1 MADNTI
7 IQQGKFTSDGNA
19 KIIQLRSDVDWMEVI
34 NYTQAATQQSTGRGV
49 KFYWQRGMAADTG
62 IEYKKTNNTDAL
74 NMVTL
79 TSGGF
84 TLIDTTANTIGAL
97 VSTITAV
104 SNASTPVVST
114 NTTAI
119 SNGDVVRL
127 IDITGAQQLGGYDFT
142 VNNVSSGVSFDL
154 PYMAQ
159 LSVAGTT
166 GSFRKINFDP
176 IFYPRTR
183 TISKITSSGTSAVIT
198 MTVAHG
204 YTVGQKVKI
213 NVPAAFGMTEIDG
226 MTGNITAVSTGTIT
240 VDIDVSTFTSFTFPL
255 TAAVPF
261 TPAMVTPVGENN
273 LYPDLND
280 DATTNTAY
288 IGMKLAAGAQSPAG
302 STGSPNDV
310 IYWRAGKSF
319 SNLVE

>member
-7 IQQGKFTSDGNA
+7 IQQGKFTADGNV
-19 KIIQLRSDVDWMEVI
+19 KILTLRSDVDWLRVY
-34 NYTQAATQQSTGRGV
+34 NWTQSLASTAGNAV
-49 KFYWQRGMAADTG
+49 EFYWQRGMATDSG
-62 IEYKKTNNTDAL
+62 IKYYRGGSNASVYSTA
-74 NMVTL
+74 V

-84 TLIDTTANTIGAL
+84 TLIDTTTNTVGAL
-97 VSTITAV
+97 VSSITAV

-114 NTTAI
+114 NTTTI

-127 IDITGAQQLGGYDFT
+127 IDISGAQQLGGYDFT

-226 MTGNITAVSTGTIT
+226 MTGNITAISTGTIT

-255 TAAVPF
+255 TGAVPF

-280 DATTNTAY
+280 DAVRNTAY
-288 IGMKLAAGAQSPAG
+288 IGMKLAAGVAAPAG
-302 STGSPNDV
+302 STSDV
-310 IYWRAGKSF
+310 IYWTAGKSF

>member
-7 IQQGKFTSDGNA
+7 ILQGKFTADGNV
-19 KIIQLRSDVDWMEVI
+19 KIIPLRSDVDWMRVI
-34 NYTQAATQQSTGRGV
+34 NYTQALATPGTGIGYEY
-49 KFYWQRGMAADTG
+49 YWQRGLATDAAF
-62 IEYKKTNNTDAL
+62 EWKKTDTTNATKAT
-74 NMVTL
+74 VV

-84 TLIDTTANTIGAL
+84 TLVDTTTNVVGPL
-97 VSTITAV
+97 VTTITAV
-104 SNASTPVVST
+104 SNAATPVVST
-114 NTTAI
+114 NTTTI

-159 LSVAGTT
+159 IVAGTT
-166 GSFRKINFDP
+166 GNFRKINYQS
-176 IFYPRTR
+176 IYYPRVR
-183 TISKITSSGTSAVIT
+183 NISKIAISGTSAVIT

-204 YTVGQKVKI
+204 FTVGQKVKI
-213 NVPAAFGMTEIDG
+213 NVPAAFGMVEIDG
-226 MTGNITAVSTGTIT
+226 LTGNITAISTGTIT
-240 VDIDVSTFTSFTFPL
+240 VDIDVSAFTAFAFPL

-261 TPAMVTPVGENN
+261 TPAIVTPVGENN

-288 IGMKLAAGAQSPAG
+288 IGMKLAAGINSPAG
-302 STGSPNDV
+302 STSDV
-310 IYWRAGKSF
+310 IYWTAGKSF
-319 SNLVE
+319 SVTNE